1 MCVHS
6 ARQITFDQ
14 CHIVDCLHQTC
25 CTFVL
30 IHLPTTDSKLSALLC
45 FDFSATLMH
54 PDNLMYLEA
63 FMSKIKNALC
73 PNSYAAVE
81 FMSRQKA

>member
-1 MCVHS
+1 MGVHS
-6 ARQITFDQ
+6 TRQITFDQ
-14 CHIVDCLHQTC
+14 CHTVDCLHQTC
-25 CTFVL
+25 CTFFL
-30 IHLPTTDSKLSALLC
+30 ILLTTDSKLSALLC
-45 FDFSATLMH
+45 FDFSAILMH

-63 FMSKIKNALC
+63 FMSKIKNAVC